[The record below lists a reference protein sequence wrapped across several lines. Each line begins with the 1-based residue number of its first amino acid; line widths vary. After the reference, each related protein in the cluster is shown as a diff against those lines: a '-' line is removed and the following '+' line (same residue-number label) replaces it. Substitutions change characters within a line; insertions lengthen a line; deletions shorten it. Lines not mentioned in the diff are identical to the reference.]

1 MVSRCM
7 VIFENS
13 CKTKATFK
21 TFAGILK
28 AFLNWSKLDHESV
41 LNLETTKLEETLQDY
56 VLYLK
61 RRVNDGQLSPNS
73 IPDIM
78 AGIFKYLKSNRV
90 KFDKES
96 ITQLFPDRV
105 KLGGGR
111 AITDDEIRKLLDFA
125 SIRETSIIH
134 ILSAT
139 APRPEAISNLKMK
152 DIEEYPDGFTK
163 LVLYSGDFKH
173 ETVTFLHPEA
183 THALNQYLNYRK
195 DKGEKLTDE
204 SYVFVNMLRKK
215 DNSSNKMLVMTLQS
229 NMRHVFDEAGIKK
242 VKQGNRY
249 DLATF
254 NGFRKR
260 FATRLQLSNKIT
272 ESAIQCFMDHTG
284 YLSGNYRK
292 PTDDE
297 LFREYKKIA
306 SELMISKEFQLS
318 LELEESKKINVEE
331 KDKRIEQ
338 LESALEKQEIMLNQ
352 LMKKLG

>member
-1 MVSRCM
+1 MASRCM

-21 TFAGILK
+21 TFAGILNS
-28 AFLNWSKLDHESV
+28 FLKWSKLDHESV

-96 ITQLFPDRV
+96 IVQLYPDRV

-125 SIRETSIIH
+125 GIRETSIIH

-152 DIEEYPDGFTK
+152 DIEEY
-163 LVLYSGDFKH
+163 L
-173 ETVTFLHPEA
+173 
-183 THALNQYLNYRK
+183 
-195 DKGEKLTDE
+195 
-204 SYVFVNMLRKK
+204 
-215 DNSSNKMLVMTLQS
+215 
-229 NMRHVFDEAGIKK
+229 
-242 VKQGNRY
+242 
-249 DLATF
+249 
-254 NGFRKR
+254 
-260 FATRLQLSNKIT
+260 LQLDN
-272 ESAIQCFMDHTG
+272 Q
-284 YLSGNYRK
+284 
-292 PTDDE
+292 
-297 LFREYKKIA
+297 
-306 SELMISKEFQLS
+306 QLI
-318 LELEESKKINVEE
+318 K
-331 KDKRIEQ
+331 
-338 LESALEKQEIMLNQ
+338 
-352 LMKKLG
+352 